1 MKGKGGIVMLALL
14 VASANG
20 AAEAADKA
28 EDKQF
33 TLGLVQQ
40 QLRVGMS
47 QTDLA
52 AAIGSP
58 NLITRSGDGRESWV
72 YDKVASETTHDGWRI
87 GGGGL
92 GSVTGGS
99 AAFLGLPFGSREKSK
114 TRTSQRTI
122 TIVVRFTSAG
132 MVESFSYH
140 ASQF

>member
-1 MKGKGGIVMLALL
+1 MKRKAGIVMLTLL

-20 AAEAADKA
+20 AAEAADKT
-28 EDKQF
+28 EEKQF

-40 QLRVGMS
+40 QLKVGIS
-47 QTDLA
+47 QTELS

-58 NLITRSGDGRESWV
+58 NLVTRSGDGRESWV
-72 YDKVASETTHDGWRI
+72 YDKVASETTHDGWRL

-92 GSVTGGS
+92 GSVAGSS

-114 TRTSQRTI
+114 TRTSQRTL
-122 TIVVRFTSAG
+122 TIVIRFNPAG
-132 MVESFSYH
+132 VVESFSYH

>member
-1 MKGKGGIVMLALL
+1 MRLKGGIVMFALL

-20 AAEAADKA
+20 AAEAAEKA
-28 EDKQF
+28 EEKQF
-33 TLGLVQQ
+33 TLGLVQL
-40 QLRVGMS
+40 QLRAGMS
-47 QTDLA
+47 QTELA

-58 NLITRSGDGRESWV
+58 NLITRSGDGREAWI
-72 YDKVASETTHDGWRI
+72 YDKVASETTHDGWRL

-114 TRTSQRTI
+114 TRTSQRTL
-122 TIVVRFTSAG
+122 TVVIRFTAAG
-132 MVESFSYH
+132 VVESFSYH